1 MYIEYIYKTILMA
14 EKKRY
19 VVRNWKNTGIFEDWP
34 SVQPLVSWFSWAKYK
49 SFASKIEAEEAF
61 QKGADEYYQPKKKWN
76 EKDLPFVKKSIAVD
90 AACSS
95 ATGIMEYKGIDLVSE
110 KEVFTFS
117 FPEGT
122 NNIGEFLAIVH
133 GLSWLKSEKKGDYSL
148 YSDSRNAIGRVR
160 EKKCKTNYSP
170 KDQKLMEIIKR
181 AENRL
186 NTNTYTTEILKRDTE
201 NRWEIPADFWRK

>member
-1 MYIEYIYKTILMA
+1 MA

-19 VVRNWKNTGIFEDWP
+19 VVWNWKSTGIFENW
-34 SVQPLVSWFSWAKYK
+34 SEVQPLVSWFSWAKYK
-49 SFASKIEAEEAF
+49 SFSSKSEAEDAY
-61 QKGADEYYQPKKKWN
+61 QKGPDDYYQPKKKWN

-95 ATGIMEYKGIDLVSE
+95 ATWIMEYKGIDLVTG
-110 KEVFTFS
+110 KEIFTFS

-133 GLSWLKSEKKGDYSL
+133 GLSWLKSGWKDDYSL
-148 YSDSRNAIGRVR
+148 YSDSRNAISWVR
-160 EKKCKTNYSP
+160 EKKCKTNYVP
-170 KDQKLMEIIKR
+170 KDEKLMDIIKR
-181 AENRL
+181 AENWL
-186 NTNTYTTEILKRDTE
+186 KTNTYTTEILKRDTE

>member
-1 MYIEYIYKTILMA
+1 MA

-19 VVRNWKNTGIFEDWP
+19 VVRNWKETWIYEDWA
-34 SVQPLVSWFSWAKYK
+34 SVQPLVSWFSWAKFKWFSSK
-49 SFASKIEAEEAF
+49 SEAEQAF
-61 QKGADEYYQPKKKWN
+61 QNWPDEYYQPKKKWN

-95 ATGIMEYKGIDLVSE
+95 ATGVMEYKGINLVTE
-110 KEVFTFS
+110 KEIFNFS

-122 NNIGEFLAIVH
+122 NNIWEFLAIVH
-133 GLSWLKSEKKGDYSL
+133 GLSWLKTEKKDDYSL

-160 EKKCKTNYSP
+160 EKRCKTNFVP
-170 KDQKLMEIIKR
+170 KDEKLMEIIKR
-181 AENRL
+181 AENWL
-186 NTNTYTTEILKRDTE
+186 KTNSYTTEILKRDTE

>member
-1 MYIEYIYKTILMA
+1 MA

-19 VVRNWKNTGIFEDWP
+19 VVRNWKKTGIFENW
-34 SVQPLVSWFSWAKYK
+34 SEVQPLVSWFPWAKYK
-49 SFASKIEAEEAF
+49 SFTSKSEAEEAF
-61 QKGADEYYQPKKKWN
+61 QNWPDEYYQPKKKRN
-76 EKDLPFVKKSIAVD
+76 EKNLPFVKKSIAVD

-95 ATGIMEYKGIDLVSE
+95 ATGVMEYKGIDLVSE

-133 GLSWLKSEKKGDYSL
+133 GLSWLKSEKKDDYSL
-148 YSDSRNAIGRVR
+148 YSDSRNAIWRVR

-170 KDQKLMEIIKR
+170 KDPKLMEIIKR
-181 AENRL
+181 AENWL
-186 NTNTYTTEILKRDTE
+186 KTNTYTTEILKRDTE

>member
-1 MYIEYIYKTILMA
+1 MA

-19 VVRNWKNTGIFEDWP
+19 VVRNWKKTGIFENW
-34 SVQPLVSWFSWAKYK
+34 SEVQPLVSWFPWAKYK
-49 SFASKIEAEEAF
+49 SFTSKSEAEEAF
-61 QKGADEYYQPKKKWN
+61 QNWPDEYYQPKKKRN
-76 EKDLPFVKKSIAVD
+76 EKDLPFVKNSIAVD

-95 ATGIMEYKGIDLVSE
+95 ASWVMEYKGIDLVTE

-133 GLSWLKSEKKGDYSL
+133 GLSRLKTEKKDDYSL
-148 YSDSRNAIGRVR
+148 YSDSRNAIWWVR
-160 EKKCKTNYSP
+160 EKKCKTNYVP

-186 NTNTYTTEILKRDTE
+186 KTNNYTTEILKRDTE

>member
-1 MYIEYIYKTILMA
+1 MA

-19 VVRNWKNTGIFEDWP
+19 VVRSWKETGIFENW
-34 SVQPLVSWFSWAKYK
+34 SEVQPLVSWFSWAKYK
-49 SFASKIEAEEAF
+49 SFSSKSEAEEAF
-61 QKGADEYYQPKKKWN
+61 QNWPDEYYQPKKKWN
-76 EKDLPFVKKSIAVD
+76 EKDLPFVKNSIAVD

-95 ATGIMEYKGIDLVSE
+95 ASWVMEYKGIDLVTE

-133 GLSWLKSEKKGDYSL
+133 GLSRLKTEKKDDYSL
-148 YSDSRNAIGRVR
+148 YSDSRNAIWWVR
-160 EKKCKTNYSP
+160 EKKCKTNYVP

-186 NTNTYTTEILKRDTE
+186 KTNNYTIEILKRDTE

>member
-1 MYIEYIYKTILMA
+1 MYIEYIYMTILMA

-19 VVRNWKNTGIFEDWP
+19 VVRNWKNTGIFEDWT
-34 SVQPLVSWFSWAKYK
+34 SVQPLVFWFSWAKYK
-49 SFASKIEAEEAF
+49 SFSNKLEAEEAF

-95 ATGIMEYKGIDLVSE
+95 ATGIMEYKGID
-110 KEVFTFS
+110 FS

-133 GLSWLKSEKKGDYSL
+133 GLSWLKSEKKDDYSL